1 MIYKPL
7 RKVGKADKLIH
18 RWLGPYSIMRLTTP
32 VNYEVMRAD
41 GEGKSDIVHVVRMK
55 KYYTRDE
62 ENETT
67 ETVIQ
72 NEEPEK
78 KRRETRRRKAK
89 QETKRETEKE
99 TGSTRGESTN
109 NQRKTKTDGS

>member
-18 RWLGPYSIMRLTTP
+18 RWLGPYSIMRRTTP

-55 KYYTRDE
+55 KYHTRDE

-67 ETVIQ
+67 ETVTQ

-78 KRRETRRRKAK
+78 KDERQEHEKQNKKQRGRPKKK
-89 QETKRETEKE
+89 QEAQEVNQPTTRSYEK
-99 TGSTRGESTN
+99 SH
-109 NQRKTKTDGS
+109 